1 MTRMVNLAALRGFE
15 AAARHLSFTRAAAE
29 LNVTP
34 AAISHAV
41 RELELDLKVKL
52 FERSSRVVRLTNA
65 GEGLARAVGEGL
77 GTIHRAVQRLRGADG
92 RPKLLVTTSPSL
104 AAKWLVPRLDRFLAK
119 HPEVDVRIDVAPRLL
134 DLTED
139 NVDIA
144 IRFGLGTYPGL
155 VAEKLFEESVFPVCS
170 PHLLSS
176 KKPLKQPRDLKHH
189 TLIHIDWDAQW
200 ATWPNWQM
208 WLRAA
213 GAPEVDATRGLHF
226 GQTALSLQA
235 ALDGQGVALGD
246 STLVADDLA
255 AGRLVRPFTM
265 ALKGPAQF
273 AYHLVHAPARAE
285 EPIIK
290 AFRRWI
296 LDEVAQT
303 PRVPDVSHAAAPVPP
318 VDEDMPDRAEA
329 PPGRHRRT
337 GRRGPAT

>member
-1 MTRMVNLAALRGFE
+1 MTRSFNLAALRGFE
-15 AAARHLSFTRAAAE
+15 AAARHLSFTKAAAE

-34 AAISHAV
+34 AAVSHAV

-52 FERSSRVVRLTNA
+52 FERSSRVVRLTA
-65 GEGLARAVGEGL
+65 PGEALARAVGEGL
-77 GTIHRAVQRLRGADG
+77 GTINRAVQRLRGADG

-104 AAKWLVPRLDRFLAK
+104 AGKWLVPRLDRFLAR

-134 DLTED
+134 DFTED
-139 NVDIA
+139 NVDIG
-144 IRFGLGTYPGL
+144 IRFGVGAYPGL
-155 VAEKLFEESVFPVCS
+155 IAEKLFEESVFPVCS
-170 PHLLSS
+170 PHLLAAR
-176 KKPLKQPRDLKHH
+176 KPLKEPRDLKHH

-246 STLVADDLA
+246 STLVADDLL
-255 AGRLVRPFTM
+255 AGRLVRPFSM
-265 ALKGPAQF
+265 ALKGPSQF

-285 EPIIK
+285 EPLIK

-303 PRVPDVSHAAAPVPP
+303 KVPELNPALGVAPAV
-318 VDEDMPDRAEA
+318 AER
-329 PPGRHRRT
+329 PETEPRHRRT
-337 GRRGPAT
+337 GRRGPWT

>member
-1 MTRMVNLAALRGFE
+1 MTRSVNLAALRGFE
-15 AAARHLSFTRAAAE
+15 AAARHLSFSKAAAE

-34 AAISHAV
+34 AAVSHAI

-52 FERSSRVVRLTNA
+52 FERSSRVVRLTDP
-65 GEGLARAVGEGL
+65 GEALARAVGEGL
-77 GTIHRAVQRLRGADG
+77 GTITRAVQRLRRTEG

-104 AAKWLVPRLDRFLAK
+104 AAKWLVPRLDRFLAR

-134 DLTED
+134 DFSED
-139 NVDIA
+139 NVDIG
-144 IRFGLGTYPGL
+144 IRFGVGAYPGL

-170 PHLLSS
+170 PNLLSA
-176 KKPLKQPRDLKHH
+176 KKPLNEPRDLKHH

-213 GAPEVDATRGLHF
+213 GAPEIDPTRGLHF
-226 GQTALSLQA
+226 AQTALALQA
-235 ALDGQGVALGD
+235 ALDGQGVTLGD
-246 STLVADDLA
+246 STLVADDLL
-255 AGRLVRPFTM
+255 AGRLVRPFSM

-285 EPIIK
+285 EPMIK
-290 AFRRWI
+290 AFRTWI
-296 LDEVAQT
+296 LDEVAKT
-303 PRVPDVSHAAAPVPP
+303 RVPDLNQAAAAASPAGAGLP
-318 VDEDMPDRAEA
+318 ERAGA
-329 PPGRHRRT
+329 GLPRHRRT

>member
-1 MTRMVNLAALRGFE
+1 MGRPVNLAALRGFE
-15 AAARHLSFTRAAAE
+15 AAARHLSFTKAAAE

-34 AAISHAV
+34 AAVSHAI
-41 RELELDLKVKL
+41 RELELDFKVRL
-52 FERSSRVVRLTNA
+52 FERSSRVVRLTA
-65 GEGLARAVGEGL
+65 PGEALARAVGEGL
-77 GTIHRAVQRLRGADG
+77 GTIHRAVQRLRGTDG

-104 AAKWLVPRLDRFLAK
+104 AAKWLVPRLDRFLAS

-134 DLTED
+134 DFIED
-139 NVDIA
+139 NVDIG

-155 VAEKLFEESVFPVCS
+155 IAEKLFEESVFPVCS
-170 PHLLSS
+170 PHLLSG
-176 KKPLKQPRDLKHH
+176 KKPLKEPRDLKHH

-226 GQTALSLQA
+226 SQTALSLQA

-246 STLVADDLA
+246 STLVADDLL

-285 EPIIK
+285 EPLIK

-296 LDEVAQT
+296 LDEVART
-303 PRVPDVSHAAAPVPP
+303 PVPELNPAAGPATPPAAAEKPERTAAREP
-318 VDEDMPDRAEA
+318 
-329 PPGRHRRT
+329 RHRRT
-337 GRRGPAT
+337 GRRGPWT